1 MGPGHRHCVA
11 TSIQPLNHGESTGL
25 FRCHPFLREI
35 RLTIIYGLIFSIVR
49 VAFGGSALRFPLL
62 NRRVYPFKSEVI
74 FKMKGL
80 NCPFSGKELLH

>member
-11 TSIQPLNHGESTGL
+11 SSIQPLNHGESTGL

-49 VAFGGSALRFPLL
+49 VALGGVPLDSHYL
-62 NRRVYPFKSEVI
+62 T
-74 FKMKGL
+74 GL
-80 NCPFSGKELLH
+80 FTPLKVRSSSK